1 MSKPRKWYEKAAVQG
16 YLPAKPNLANLYL
29 EGKGGPKDQPKGVA
43 LIKEAANEGSKA
55 VQYTLANLYAD
66 GEGVPQSD
74 EQALYWFHKAA
85 ENDSALAMDRLAKAY
100 LNGNY
105 GLEKSPVKWDY
116 WQKRAK
122 ETRARTHEVDPS
134 GWSIFDWIKYKLSN

>member
-1 MSKPRKWYEKAAVQG
+1 MSVNNP
-16 YLPAKPNLANLYL
+16 
-29 EGKGGPKDQPKGVA
+29 D
-43 LIKEAANEGSKA
+43 
-55 VQYTLANLYAD
+55 
-66 GEGVPQSD
+66 SD

-134 GWSIFDWIKYKLSN
+134 SWTIFDWIRYKLGN